1 MKIKKSSLEQIAGF
15 KSQYPDE
22 DKFEFAFA
30 GRSNVGKSSL
40 INSLLDRKNLART
53 SSKPGKTRTINF
65 YLVNGKFRLVD
76 LPGYGYAAV
85 SQKEREAWAKMIN
98 DYLVD
103 RKSLR
108 EIFLVIDARREPSS
122 QDLQM
127 YEWLIDAGFKGYI
140 IATKADKLS
149 NNKLNASLKLI
160 AKKFSVEK
168 EAIIAYS
175 SMDKKNKEKILDL
188 IESLI
193 ED

>member
-22 DKFEFAFA
+22 GKLEFAFA

-65 YLVNGKFRLVD
+65 YLVNEEFRLVD

-85 SQKEREAWAKMIN
+85 SQNEREAWAKMIN
-98 DYLVD
+98 DYLLD
-103 RKSLR
+103 RKNLR
-108 EIFLVIDARREPSS
+108 EIFLVIDARHEPSS
-122 QDLQM
+122 LDLQM
-127 YEWLIDAGFKGYI
+127 YDWLIDAGFRGYI

-149 NNKLNASLKLI
+149 NNKLNASLRLI

-175 SMDKKNKEKILDL
+175 STDKKNKEKILEL
-188 IESLI
+188 IENLI